1 MIPLPEFKAK
11 LEPLVDDL
19 NDDQLVWLRDA
30 QQLIAEAM
38 FEVWQSEQI
47 EKDRDIETN

>member
-11 LEPLVDDL
+11 LEPLVNDL
-19 NDDQLVWLRDA
+19 TDDQLVWLRDA

-38 FEVWQSEQI
+38 FDIWQSEQI
-47 EKDRDIETN
+47 DKNKHIETN